1 MNFYIGV
8 TDKNWY
14 EYQKAHAFDEVNF
27 WQPRDT
33 RDFTAI
39 KPGELFLFKLHYPEN
54 YVVGGGIL
62 LRQTVLPLSL
72 TWEVFGNKN
81 GMDTA
86 VQFESSIYRL
96 RRTNRR
102 EDADPKVGSIILS
115 QPFFLEKQDWIPMDG
130 IWDKN
135 IVQGKIYD
143 ALTEP
148 GREILE
154 KIKAKTAA
162 VTTELPLAAEER
174 ARFGSEQVVKPR
186 LGQAGFRVE
195 VIEVYHR
202 RCAVTGEKTLP
213 VLDAAHI
220 KPYTEQGPHDT
231 RNGILLRKDLH
242 TLFDRGF
249 ITVTGDYFIEVSKK
263 IKENYGNG
271 KEYYAFHG
279 KQLSN
284 MPDAPID
291 KPAKDFLQWHNE
303 NIYVG

>member
-14 EYQKAHAFDEVNF
+14 EYQKAKRFDEVNF

-33 RDFTAI
+33 RAFTVI

-54 YVVGGGIL
+54 YIVGGGIL
-62 LRQTVLPLSL
+62 VRQTVLPMSL
-72 TWEVFGNKN
+72 TWEVFENKN

-115 QPFFLEKQDWIPMDG
+115 QPFFMEQKDWIPMDG

-135 IVQGKIYD
+135 IVQGKTFD
-143 ALTEP
+143 GLTEP
-148 GREILE
+148 GRTILE
-154 KIKAKTAA
+154 KIRQK
-162 VTTELPLAAEER
+162 VTLDNAMPVVAEEQ
-174 ARFGSEQVVKPR
+174 ARYGAEQVVKPR

>member
-14 EYQKAHAFDEVNF
+14 EYQKAKRFDEVNF

-33 RDFTAI
+33 RAFTVI

-54 YVVGGGIL
+54 YIVGGGIL
-62 LRQTVLPLSL
+62 VRQTVLPMSL
-72 TWEVFGNKN
+72 TWEVFENKN

-115 QPFFLEKQDWIPMDG
+115 QPFFMEQKDWIPMDG

-135 IVQGKIYD
+135 IVQGKTFD
-143 ALTEP
+143 GLTEP
-148 GREILE
+148 GRTILE
-154 KIKAKTAA
+154 KIRQK
-162 VTTELPLAAEER
+162 VTLDNAMPVVAEEQ
-174 ARFGSEQVVKPR
+174 ARYGAEQVVKPR

-202 RCAVTGEKTLP
+202 RCAVTGEKT
-213 VLDAAHI
+213 
-220 KPYTEQGPHDT
+220 
-231 RNGILLRKDLH
+231 
-242 TLFDRGF
+242 
-249 ITVTGDYFIEVSKK
+249 
-263 IKENYGNG
+263 
-271 KEYYAFHG
+271 
-279 KQLSN
+279 
-284 MPDAPID
+284 
-291 KPAKDFLQWHNE
+291 
-303 NIYVG
+303 

>member
-1 MNFYIGV
+1 
-8 TDKNWY
+8 
-14 EYQKAHAFDEVNF
+14 
-27 WQPRDT
+27 
-33 RDFTAI
+33 
-39 KPGELFLFKLHYPEN
+39 
-54 YVVGGGIL
+54 
-62 LRQTVLPLSL
+62 
-72 TWEVFGNKN
+72 
-81 GMDTA
+81 MDTA
-86 VQFESSIYRL
+86 AQFESSIYRL

-135 IVQGKIYD
+135 IVQGKTFD
-143 ALTEP
+143 GLTEP
-148 GREILE
+148 GRTILE
-154 KIKAKTAA
+154 KIRQK
-162 VTTELPLAAEER
+162 VTLDNAMPVVAEEQ
-174 ARFGSEQVVKPR
+174 ARYGAEQVVKPR
-186 LGQAGFRVE
+186 LGQSGFRVE

-271 KEYYAFHG
+271 REYYAFHG
-279 KQLSN
+279 KQLMN
-284 MPDAPID
+284 TPDSIDD
-291 KPAKDFLQWHNE
+291 KPAIDYLKWHNE